1 MKNTKRG
8 LSPFAKTALCIA
20 VSGGLLAAAPARAD
34 ALSDLKAQIDALQK
48 KVEALSAQQVQ
59 AAPAN
64 AVTGGATP
72 GSFKLPG
79 SNTSVKIG
87 GYVKADAIYN
97 SRSVGGT
104 ADQELEAGG
113 IPLNGANERK
123 QLTMHARQTRLN
135 IGTSTPSAMGDVK
148 TFVEGD
154 FFGGNTS
161 GNEVVSNSSGLRV
174 RHAFGSIGGLLVGQ
188 TWTNFMI
195 LPTGAEVLDFG
206 GPVGS
211 IFVRQ
216 AQVRYTQPF
225 SGGSWSVSLENPE
238 SNVIGVGPAGDDRL
252 PDVIGRVDFK
262 TGSGTYTLSGLARQ
276 IRVDTLA
283 VQDDQWGAAIGFAG
297 VIPTVGKDAF
307 TFTTN
312 YGNVLGRYAVGF
324 MSDGVIDA
332 SNKIDLSNQWIAM
345 ASYNHWWSNSVR
357 SSIAVSGLSTDYSR
371 SFKLLNPTR
380 DESAQSLHLNLI
392 WSPVKNANVGV
403 EYIFARRELINNQV
417 GVLNRIQTSAQYN
430 F

>member
-34 ALSDLKAQIDALQK
+34 AISDLKAQIDALQK
-48 KVEALSAQQVQ
+48 KVEAMSAQS
-59 AAPAN
+59 APAN

-72 GSFKLPG
+72 GTFKLPG

-87 GYVKADAIYN
+87 GYVKVDGIFN

-113 IPLNGANERK
+113 IPLSSANANEDK
-123 QLTMHARQTRLN
+123 QLTLHARQTRLN
-135 IGTSTPSAMGDVK
+135 IGTSTPSAMGEVK
-148 TFVEGD
+148 TFLEGD
-154 FFGGNTS
+154 FFAGNTS
-161 GNEVVSNSSGLRV
+161 GNEVVSNSSGFRM

-188 TWTNFMI
+188 TWSNYMI
-195 LPTGAEVLDFG
+195 LATGPEVLDFG
-206 GPVGS
+206 GPVGA

-216 AQVRYTQPF
+216 AQVRWTQPF

-238 SNVIGVGPAGDDRL
+238 SVIAGVGVLGDDRV
-252 PDVIGRVDFK
+252 PDVVGRVDFK
-262 TGSGTYTLSGLARQ
+262 TNAGTFTVSGLARQ
-276 IRVDTLA
+276 IRIDTPTT
-283 VQDDQWGAAIGFAG
+283 QDNKWGAAIGIAG
-297 VIPTVGKDAF
+297 VIPLGSKDTF

-324 MSDGVIDA
+324 FTDGAIDA
-332 SNKIDLSNQWIAM
+332 NNKLDLSNQWIAM
-345 ASYNHWWSNSVR
+345 ASYSHAWTGNLR
-357 SSIAVSGLSTDYSR
+357 SAIAVSGLRADYGPTVAATTDR
-371 SFKLLNPTR
+371 
-380 DESAQSLHLNLI
+380 SAQSLHLNLI
-392 WSPVKNANVGV
+392 WSPVKNTNVGV
-403 EYIFARRELINNQV
+403 EYIFARRQRINEEV
-417 GVLNRIQTSAQYN
+417 GVLNRIQTSAQYV

>member
-34 ALSDLKAQIDALQK
+34 AISDLKAQIDALQK
-48 KVEALSAQQVQ
+48 KVEAMSAQQAQ
-59 AAPAN
+59 SAPAN

-87 GYVKADAIYN
+87 GYVKVDGIFN
-97 SRSVGGT
+97 SRSAGGT
-104 ADQELEAGG
+104 ADQELEAGSF
-113 IPLNGANERK
+113 PLSGANEDK
-123 QLTMHARQTRLN
+123 QLTLHARQTRLN
-135 IGTSTPSAMGDVK
+135 IGTSTPSAMGEVK
-148 TFVEGD
+148 TFLEGD
-154 FFGGNTS
+154 FFGAS
-161 GNEVVSNSSGLRV
+161 GNERVSNSHGFRL
-174 RHAFGSIGGLLVGQ
+174 RHAFGSIGGLLIGQ
-188 TWTNFMI
+188 TWSNYMI
-195 LPTGAEVLDFG
+195 LSTGPEVLDFG

-216 AQVRYTQPF
+216 AQVRWTQPF

-238 SNVIGVGPAGDDRL
+238 TAIGGTLFGDDRV
-252 PDVIGRVDFK
+252 PDVVGRVDFK
-262 TGSGTYTLSGLARQ
+262 TSAGTYTVSGLARQ
-276 IRVDTLA
+276 LRIDTPTT
-283 VQDDQWGAAIGFAG
+283 QDSKWGAALGIAG
-297 VIPTVGKDAF
+297 VIPVGKDTF

-324 MSDGVIDA
+324 FLDGAIDPA
-332 SNKIDLSNQWIAM
+332 TNKIDLSNQWIAM
-345 ASYNHWWSNSVR
+345 ASYSHAWTGSLR
-357 SSIAVSGLSTDYSR
+357 SAIAVSGLRADYGPGVAATTDR
-371 SFKLLNPTR
+371 
-380 DESAQSLHLNLI
+380 SAQSLHLNLI
-392 WSPVKNANVGV
+392 WSPVKNANIGV
-403 EYIFARRELINNQV
+403 EYMFGRRQLMNEQV